1 MPFETES
8 TSRPKALW
16 MSLPRLT
23 SAFLQSAFVIIAL
36 PVIVLAYTPE
46 DQKGLQLGLLS
57 ALSVVLT
64 IAVLLGTAIASDS
77 LPGSRKRRKPFVI
90 FGHLLVVLAAVVLS
104 FGHSYI
110 ALITAVMLMVAA
122 RSAIDAAHL
131 PLINDLVPRG
141 ERGRYSAPVGFM
153 QVAGAA
159 GGAVLA
165 GYLAQEAEKTNQVLS
180 FLSPLALGAVALA
193 LAAGAIFTSRVNE
206 PPSESSPSGLAALLR
221 NRAGSKER
229 AYYRFMIARTIYLI
243 GIFAVL
249 LFFVYLVK
257 DVFQALDYK
266 LMSGIYY
273 AVAALGAAFFTI
285 PAGWLSDRFGCLPVI
300 YGCGVTQATS
310 CVIVFFFGY
319 LHPLFAA
326 SGALLFGAAFGG
338 MFASSLA
345 LSTKI
350 IPRAGDAAKY
360 MALLIVSTYA
370 AQLFGSLSAG
380 PTLDYFNRLSSGGGY
395 TALFFLAVVCFLG
408 GAAILFR
415 IEEPAVGGGE
425 SS

>member
-1 MPFETES
+1 MHGEAEAVD
-8 TSRPKALW
+8 RPKPLW

-36 PVIVLAYTPE
+36 PVIVLAYVPE

-77 LPGSRKRRKPFVI
+77 LPGNRRRRKPFVI
-90 FGHLLVVLAAVVLS
+90 FGHLLVLFAAVVLS
-104 FGHSYI
+104 LGHSYP
-110 ALITAVMLMVAA
+110 ALITAIMLMVAS

-131 PLINDLVPRG
+131 PLINDLVPKA
-141 ERGRYSAPVGFM
+141 ERGRFSAPVGFM

-165 GYLAQEAEKTNQVLS
+165 GYLAQEAEKTNNVLS
-180 FLSPLALGAVALA
+180 FLPPLALWALTLA
-193 LAAGAIFTSRVNE
+193 LAAGAVFAIRVIE
-206 PPSESSPSGLAALLR
+206 PLSEANPSGLAALLR

-257 DVFQALDYK
+257 DVFKAEDYK

-273 AVAALGAAFFTI
+273 AAAAFGAALFTI

-300 YGCGVTQATS
+300 YGCGIAQAVS
-310 CVIVFFFGY
+310 CMIVFFFGY

-326 SGALLFGAAFGG
+326 TGALLFGAAFGG

-360 MALLIVSTYA
+360 MALLVVSTYA
-370 AQLFGSLSAG
+370 AQLLGSLSAG
-380 PTLDYFNRLSSGGGY
+380 PALDYFNRLSPGGGY

-415 IEEPAVGGGE
+415 IEEPAAGGSE
-425 SS
+425 KS